1 MNEGIS
7 SGDVPLAIAAPALRT
22 TVVDIVLRNLVR
34 NAALNDPRRRAGI
47 PLFSGARKPE
57 TVGGC
62 KRLALDVTSLLVLG
76 WLGLLPKVIAKY
88 PEVVISLG
96 ALQEIFDGQRR
107 IRQFQRSRFRRAG
120 QIQRAIARDK
130 IKVVRGAPEQQDTLS
145 TEVGLEI
152 AAFMRAAKAA
162 GGIVLRPAPFHRPG
176 LDQIPANVDG
186 WTDVL
191 ADMHALVSVLSD
203 LGAVDQ
209 KLEETSKRYFE
220 VQDKGWSTSARPD
233 PKKPLFIE
241 SLALVYLQQTDLYD
255 AVLITSV
262 RYS

>member
-1 MNEGIS
+1 MAGRPLPQNPSIS
-7 SGDVPLAIAAPALRT
+7 RLTSPPEAI
-22 TVVDIVLRNLVR
+22 
-34 NAALNDPRRRAGI
+34 
-47 PLFSGARKPE
+47 
-57 TVGGC
+57 
-62 KRLALDVTSLLVLG
+62 
-76 WLGLLPKVIAKY
+76 
-88 PEVVISLG
+88 
-96 ALQEIFDGQRR
+96 
-107 IRQFQRSRFRRAG
+107 AG

-220 VQDKGWSTSARPD
+220 VQDKGWSASARPD

-255 AVLITSV
+255 AVLNHFGQIFIDESSEEEAQVLIDYQANVNEVLSTINGIRVCLRVCPERSCWIA
-262 RYS
+262 